1 MMAIE
6 TVSSR
11 PSNKPN
17 QRMRKYISVRILL
30 SDGMDN
36 LQYVTRASTNNVRL
50 TPDLSSI
57 ILTPELCIPGY
68 GLLDHWLENDVY
80 SNSWDIA
87 AEIISDSTCQ
97 DIIIDLGIPV
107 QHRGC
112 SYNARLIALNG
123 EVLAIRP
130 KLDLCN
136 DGNFREMR
144 YFTPWPRGRVEDYRL
159 PEVIQR
165 VHGQT
170 MTRIGEVAFE
180 ALDGSFA
187 SETCEELWTPNSPH
201 SQYSLAGVEIIL
213 NSSGSHHELRKLDTR
228 INLITEATAKTGGVY
243 MYSNQRGC
251 DGDRL
256 YYDGCALI
264 LNSGKVLAQGSQFS
278 LRDVEVLTAIVDL
291 DEIWAWRTSRSR
303 GMQAN
308 DPAVHK
314 LERIQVDFRLCRK
327 GLHPRS
333 MPTPAIEP
341 RYHLPEEEIALGP
354 ACWVWDYLRR
364 SKAAG
369 YLIPLSGG
377 IDSCATSV
385 IVYSMCRLVVAEIEK
400 GNEVVIADAKRL
412 CGGEDPSK
420 LTAEEFSGKIFTT
433 VFMGMEQQSS
443 KETRSRAKDLA
454 SAIGAHHVDT
464 NIDPMVKSL
473 HGVVTGILNFEPKF
487 TVHGGTKAEN
497 LALQNFQS
505 RSRMVLAYAL
515 GQLIPTSRG
524 ATGGLLIL
532 GSANVDECLR
542 GYLTKYDC
550 SSADINPIGG
560 ISKTD
565 LKRFIAWAETNF
577 DLPILH
583 DFLTAVPTAELEPIT
598 ETYVQSDEI
607 DMGFTYD
614 ELSILGRLRK
624 SYKLGMVGMF
634 ERLLA
639 EWSDRKP
646 RAVFKKVRE
655 FMWFYAINRHKMTTM
670 TPGLYLESYTPDDNR
685 FDLRPF
691 LYPRFTF
698 EERKIENILKKVSL
712 RVSRLCLTKS
722 LLTYLVFQMEEG
734 EAGVNGA

>member
-1 MMAIE
+1 LRQIVTDGVLPSDRIIE
-6 TVSSR
+6 AVKIAKQAGAT
-11 PSNKPN
+11 
-17 QRMRKYISVRILL
+17 LL
-30 SDGMDN
+30 
-36 LQYVTRASTNNVRL
+36 
-50 TPDLSSI
+50 
-57 ILTPELCIPGY
+57 LTPELCIPGY

-80 SNSWDIA
+80 NNSWDVVA
-87 AEIISDSTCQ
+87 DIITRPDCQ
-97 DIIIDLGIPV
+97 DIIIDLGLPI

-144 YFTPWPRGRVEDYRL
+144 YFSPWPRQRVDEYHL
-159 PEVIQR
+159 PKVIQNLAR
-165 VHGQT
+165 KQKRC
-170 MTRIGEVAFE
+170 RIGEVAFE
-180 ALDGSFA
+180 ANDASFA

-201 SQYSLAGVEIIL
+201 SLYSLAGIEIVL

-228 INLITEATAKTGGVY
+228 INLIKEATAKTGGVY

-278 LRDVEVLTAIVDL
+278 LLDVEVKTAVVDL

-308 DPAVHK
+308 DPKVHQ
-314 LERIQVDFRLCRK
+314 LERIRVDFNLCRSSTVLDPK
-327 GLHPRS
+327 ARL
-333 MPTPAIEP
+333 TEAIEP
-341 RYHLPEEEIALGP
+341 YYHLPEEEIALGP
-354 ACWVWDYLRR
+354 ACWLWDYLRR
-364 SKAAG
+364 SRAAG
-369 YLIPLSGG
+369 FLVPLSGG
-377 IDSCATSV
+377 IDSCATAT
-385 IVYSMCRLVVAEIEK
+385 IVFSMCRLVVAAIK
-400 GNEVVIADAKRL
+400 DGNQVVIADATRL
-412 CGGEDPSK
+412 CGDQDPTN
-420 LTAEEFSGKIFTT
+420 LTASEFCGKIFST
-433 VFMGMEQQSS
+433 VFMGMKQQSS
-443 KETRSRAKDLA
+443 KETRTRAVELA
-454 SAIGAHHVDT
+454 KAIGAHHIDT
-464 NIDPMVKSL
+464 NIDEMVKAL
-473 HGVVTGILNFEPKF
+473 HQLTASILNFEPKF
-487 TVHGGTKAEN
+487 KVHGGSQAEN

-515 GQLIPTSRG
+515 GQLIPTARG
-524 ATGGLLIL
+524 ATGGLLVL

-565 LKRFIAWAETNF
+565 LKRFIGWAEPHF
-577 DLPILH
+577 SLPILRE
-583 DFLTAVPTAELEPIT
+583 FLDAVPTAELEPIT

-624 SYKLGMVGMF
+624 TFKLGTVGMF
-634 ERLLA
+634 ERLVVD
-639 EWSDRKP
+639 WSDHMDP
-646 RAVFKKVRE
+646 RAVYKKVRD
-655 FMWFYAINRHKMTTM
+655 FMYYYAINRHKMTTM

-685 FDLRPF
+685 YDLRPF

-698 EERKIENILKKVSL
+698 EYRKIEDMIDRVRCPDESL
-712 RVSRLCLTKS
+712 TRLCLI
-722 LLTYLVFQMEEG
+722 Y
-734 EAGVNGA
+734 

>member
-1 MMAIE
+1 MTRKCVLATSQLNQWSLDYDGNRDRIVQAI
-6 TVSSR
+6 R
-11 PSNKPN
+11 DAK
-17 QRMRKYISVRILL
+17 
-30 SDGMDN
+30 
-36 LQYVTRASTNNVRL
+36 AAHA
-50 TPDLSSI
+50 SI
-57 ILTPELCIPGY
+57 ILTPELCVPGY

-80 SNSWDIA
+80 VNSWDIVA
-87 AEIISDSTCQ
+87 DIVSHEDCQ
-97 DIIIDLGIPV
+97 DIIIDLGLPV

-112 SYNARLIALNG
+112 SYNSRVLALNG

-144 YFTPWPRGRVEDYRL
+144 YFTPWPRGRVDDYAL

-165 VHGQT
+165 LPSKQKRC
-170 MTRIGEVAFE
+170 RIGEVAFE

-201 SQYSLAGVEIIL
+201 TQYSLAGIEIVL

-228 INLITEATAKTGGVY
+228 INLILEATAKTGGVY

-264 LNSGKVLAQGSQFS
+264 MNSGKVLAQGSQFS
-278 LRDVEVLTAIVDL
+278 LRDVEVQTAMVDL

-308 DPAVHK
+308 EPSVHQ
-314 LERIQVDFRLCRK
+314 LERIQVDYRLCR
-327 GLHPRS
+327 GSGILNLRERL
-333 MPTPAIEP
+333 TQAIEP

-354 ACWVWDYLRR
+354 ACWLWDYLRR
-364 SKAAG
+364 SRAAG
-369 YLIPLSGG
+369 FLIPLSGG
-377 IDSCATSV
+377 IDSCATAT
-385 IVYSMCRLVVAEIEK
+385 IVFSMCRLVVAAIAE
-400 GNEVVIADAKRL
+400 GNEAVIADAQRL
-412 CGGEDPSK
+412 CSGDDPK
-420 LTAEEFSGKIFTT
+420 NMTPEQFCGRVFST
-433 VFMGMEQQSS
+433 VFMGMKAQSS
-443 KETRSRAKDLA
+443 AETRDRARQLSA
-454 SAIGAHHVDT
+454 AIGAHHIDT
-464 NIDPMVKSL
+464 NIDTMVHAL
-473 HGVVTGILNFEPKF
+473 HTLVTGILAFEPKF
-487 TVHGGTKAEN
+487 KVHGGSPSEN

-524 ATGGLLIL
+524 GTGGLLIL

-577 DLPILH
+577 DLPILRE
-583 DFLTAVPTAELEPIT
+583 FLDAVPTAELEPIT
-598 ETYVQSDEI
+598 ESYVQSDEV

-614 ELSILGRLRK
+614 ELSVLGRLRK
-624 SYKLGMVGMF
+624 SFKLGTVGMF
-634 ERLLA
+634 ERLVV
-639 EWSDRKP
+639 EWGERMGP
-646 RAVFKKVRE
+646 RAVYGKVRD
-655 FMWFYAINRHKMTTM
+655 FMYFYAVNRHKMTTM
-670 TPGLYLESYTPDDNR
+670 TPGL
-685 FDLRPF
+685 
-691 LYPRFTF
+691 
-698 EERKIENILKKVSL
+698 
-712 RVSRLCLTKS
+712 
-722 LLTYLVFQMEEG
+722 
-734 EAGVNGA
+734 

>member
-1 MMAIE
+1 MTRKCVLATSQLNQWSLDYDGNRDRIIEAI
-6 TVSSR
+6 
-11 PSNKPN
+11 KAA
-17 QRMRKYISVRILL
+17 KA
-30 SDGMDN
+30 
-36 LQYVTRASTNNVRL
+36 ASATL
-50 TPDLSSI
+50 
-57 ILTPELCIPGY
+57 ILTPELCVPGY

-80 SNSWDIA
+80 ANSWDIV
-87 AEIISDSTCQ
+87 AEIVSHKDCQ
-97 DIIIDLGIPV
+97 DIIIDLGLPV

-112 SYNARLIALNG
+112 SYNARALALNG
-123 EVLAIRP
+123 EILAIRP

-144 YFTPWPRGRVEDYRL
+144 YFSPWPRGRVEDYIL
-159 PEVIQR
+159 PRVIQNLPKNQKR
-165 VHGQT
+165 C
-170 MTRIGEVAFE
+170 RIGEVAFE
-180 ALDGSFA
+180 ALDASFA

-201 SQYSLAGVEIIL
+201 SLYSLAGIEIVL

-228 INLITEATAKTGGVY
+228 INLIKEATAKTGGVY

-278 LRDVEVLTAIVDL
+278 LRDVEVQTAMVDL

-308 DPAVHK
+308 DPKVQQ
-314 LERIQVDFRLCRK
+314 LERIQVDFNLCRNATA
-327 GLHPRS
+327 LD
-333 MPTPAIEP
+333 PTARLTSEREP

-354 ACWVWDYLRR
+354 ACWMWDYLRR

-369 YLIPLSGG
+369 FIVPLSGG
-377 IDSCATSV
+377 IDSCATAT
-385 IVYSMCRLVVAEIEK
+385 IVYSMCRLVIQELQAGNAVVAED
-400 GNEVVIADAKRL
+400 VKRL
-412 CGGEDPSK
+412 CGGEIPSG
-420 LTAEEFSGKIFTT
+420 LTPEQFCNKIFCT
-433 VFMGMEQQSS
+433 VFMGMKQQSS
-443 KETRSRAKDLA
+443 KETRTRAVELA
-454 SAIGAHHVDT
+454 AAIGAHHIDT
-464 NIDPMVKSL
+464 NIDPMVQSL
-473 HGVVTGILNFEPKF
+473 HSVVTGILDFEPKF
-487 TVHGGTKAEN
+487 KVHGGSQAEN

-524 ATGGLLIL
+524 GTGGLLVL

-565 LKRFIAWAETNF
+565 LKRFIKWAEKSF
-577 DLPILH
+577 GLPILAE
-583 DFLTAVPTAELEPIT
+583 FLDAVPTAELEPIT
-598 ETYVQSDEI
+598 ESYVQSDEA

-624 SYKLGMVGMF
+624 TFKLGTVGMF
-634 ERLLA
+634 ERLVVD
-639 EWSDRKP
+639 WSDHMEPRK
-646 RAVFKKVRE
+646 VYKKVRD
-655 FMWFYAINRHKMTTM
+655 FMYYYAINRHKMTTM

-698 EERKIENILKKVSL
+698 EHRKIENMLKKVS
-712 RVSRLCLTKS
+712 
-722 LLTYLVFQMEEG
+722 Q
-734 EAGVNGA
+734 A